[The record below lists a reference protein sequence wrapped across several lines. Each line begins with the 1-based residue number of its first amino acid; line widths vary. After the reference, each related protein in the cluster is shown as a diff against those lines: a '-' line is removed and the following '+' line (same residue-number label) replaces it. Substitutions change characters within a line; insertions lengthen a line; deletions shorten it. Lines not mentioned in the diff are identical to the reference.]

1 MLNKEIA
8 RRFHAPAFVFT
19 GNDVARDSYLV
30 FEAGSAAQGALVT
43 LFVQHHES
51 RLQQVRF
58 RAYGSP
64 TLIAF
69 ADAFCEALE
78 GAPVSI
84 LDDFQLVSIQQQ
96 LEVPNTEIHV
106 VMLFGEILQN
116 LHQKYTTAAIADHK
130 ASHSTP

>member
-1 MLNKEIA
+1 MKNAQIA
-8 RRFHAPAFVFT
+8 RRFHTPAFALSGT
-19 GNDVARDSYLV
+19 DTLG
-30 FEAGSAAQGALVT
+30 QGALT
-43 LFVQHHES
+43 LKVGGVDQGAIVQVWLHCQES
-51 RLQQVRF
+51 RLSQVRF

-106 VMLFGEILQN
+106 VMLFGEIERA
-116 LHQKYTTAAIADHK
+116 HV
-130 ASHSTP
+130 